1 MTQLTGPKSMADGTP
16 LGNKPGAI
24 GDTPAPR
31 RSSIE
36 EVEAERDK
44 LRVELAAQR
53 EIVRATTDQ
62 LRSFEQLADAIRN
75 ARIYRCLRLLGRWKG
90 VERTLTF
97 LLESSVAQAL
107 ATGSTP
113 PDLAGVS
120 HNFPKVLP
128 ADVNFLAGL
137 RIRNAGHTVANL
149 PPQHTRFWGS
159 PGSAPQHA
167 VAIELDGQLLLYGQ
181 LPADRI
187 DPHRTATIFF
197 PLQTG
202 PEGTHRLQVFV
213 ASGLDALPEDGDRSL
228 LFDLSYHVSRA
239 RATLDLR
246 AALTSWA
253 FMVRYARWPR
263 LVAQWRCW
271 RARVAAD
278 RTLDTDNRPA
288 HLRRLKDQNKQLA
301 FLEKQMRAAKV
312 ASRPCYLTVDTTAD
326 CNLRCPLC
334 YREDAD
340 AAKVL
345 TDEPHMP
352 GHIFDELVRTL
363 LPTAFTISPS
373 GWGEPLL
380 SPHLDSLIDA
390 CSSWGVYLSF
400 TTNGVL
406 LNKRGLLDR
415 LVPVLH
421 WLEISVDSVKAEKFE
436 QFRAGARFEQVIRN
450 AREVGRIR
458 ASLKDSKFS
467 FGFSMTLFD
476 DNLGELPAMIRLV
489 ADCGGNFLK
498 TDIGVIFNVINLRQ
512 SVVRSPA
519 RYNEAY
525 ASAQQYARELGV
537 NLFMRSP
544 FVDDDHSEAN
554 RYGVCDFLYMHA
566 GVTADGSY
574 KPCYSMILPSRRNR
588 KDATL
593 LSLWN
598 SPEMQRLR
606 RTHDTPDGPS
616 SCKTCY
622 MTLRG
627 RDSLEKRKERFIR
640 LADSSRS

>member
-1 MTQLTGPKSMADGTP
+1 MRSSPRSVRLFE
-16 LGNKPGAI
+16 
-24 GDTPAPR
+24 PR
-31 RSSIE
+31 RTGFVRSSNWP
-36 EVEAERDK
+36 
-44 LRVELAAQR
+44 
-53 EIVRATTDQ
+53 
-62 LRSFEQLADAIRN
+62 LRSATLAFI
-75 ARIYRCLRLLGRWKG
+75 RCLRLLGRWKG

-97 LLESSVAQAL
+97 LFESSAAQAS

-137 RIRNAGHTVANL
+137 RIRNAGHMVANL
-149 PPQHTRFWGS
+149 PAQHTRFWGT

-167 VAIELDGQLLLYGQ
+167 VAIELDGQLLLHGQ

-187 DPHRTATIFF
+187 DPHRSATIFF

-213 ASGLDALPEDGDRSL
+213 ASESDALPEDGDRRL
-228 LFDLSYHVSRA
+228 LFDLSYRVSSS
-239 RATLDLR
+239 RATLDPR
-246 AALTSWA
+246 AALKRSA
-253 FMVRYARWPR
+253 FMLRYAQWPR
-263 LVAQWRCW
+263 LVARWRCW

-278 RTLDTDNRPA
+278 RASDTDNRLA
-288 HLRRLKDQNKQLA
+288 HLRRLKDENKQLA
-301 FLEKQMRAAKV
+301 FLEKQMRAEKV
-312 ASRPCYLTVDTTAD
+312 ASRPCYLTVDSTVD

-340 AAKVL
+340 AAKL
-345 TDEPHMP
+345 LPDEPHMS
-352 GHIFDELVRTL
+352 GDVFDELVRTL

-380 SPHLDSLIDA
+380 SPHLDPLIDA
-390 CSSWGVYLSF
+390 CSTWGVYLSF

-421 WLEISVDSVKAEKFE
+421 WLEISVDSVNPEKFE
-436 QFRAGARFEQVIRN
+436 RFRAGARFEQVMRN

-458 ASLKDSKFS
+458 ASLKDPKFN
-467 FGFSMTLFD
+467 FGFSMTLFHE
-476 DNLGELPAMIRLV
+476 NLEELPAMIRLV

-498 TDIGVIFNVINLRQ
+498 TDIGVIFNVINLRH
-512 SVVRSPA
+512 SVLRSPE

-544 FVDDDHSEAN
+544 FVDDDRSEAN

-566 GVTADGSY
+566 GVAADGSY
-574 KPCYSMILPSRRNR
+574 KPCYSMILPSRRE
-588 KDATL
+588 
-593 LSLWN
+593 
-598 SPEMQRLR
+598 PE
-606 RTHDTPDGPS
+606 
-616 SCKTCY
+616 
-622 MTLRG
+622 G
-627 RDSLEKRKERFIR
+627 RDAPEPLEQPGDAA
-640 LADSSRS
+640 LATDSRHA